1 MATADIVV
9 IPSRFE
15 GFGLTA
21 LEAMSLA
28 KPVIAST
35 AGGLPEV
42 MGKTGR
48 LVPVGDADAIAGAIL
63 DLADN
68 PDLREDMGRAARAR
82 GEEAFSLPAIA
93 SQLSQ
98 IYETLVSK

>member
-21 LEAMSLA
+21 LEAMSLS
-28 KPVIAST
+28 KPVIASR

-42 MGKTGR
+42 MGDTGR
-48 LVPVGDADAIAGAIL
+48 LTPIGDQRAITDAIL
-63 DLADN
+63 ELADD
-68 PDLREDMGRAARAR
+68 PRLRDTMGMAARAR
-82 GEEAFSLPAIA
+82 AEAHFSLPAIA
-93 SQLSQ
+93 SQLIA